1 MKCRYVAIER
11 EYGSG
16 GTKIANM
23 LAEACGISC
32 YGHEILEEVAR
43 EHHVTVEE
51 LERHEEKSTGSFL
64 YTVFLMSRTQS
75 ADSDLVTEEGH
86 LFLEEQKQIRRMAVG
101 GPAVFLGHCAAEALK
116 DQEGL
121 VRVFIRCDGE
131 EKKKRI
137 QEDYQ
142 LPPEKMESI
151 RKFFD
156 RKRAAYYKANTSGDW
171 RDPENYDIV
180 LDSSRLGIEGCVA
193 VLKGLFDK

>member
-23 LAEACGISC
+23 LAEACGIPC
-32 YGHEILEEVAR
+32 YGHEILERVAK
-43 EHHVTVEE
+43 EHHFTVEE
-51 LERHEEKSTGSFL
+51 LERYEEKSTGSFL
-64 YTVFLMSRTQS
+64 YTVFLMSQS
-75 ADSDLVTEEGH
+75 QNADADMVTGEGR
-86 LFLEEQKQIRRMAVG
+86 LFLEEQKQIQEMAVG

-116 DQEGL
+116 DKQGL
-121 VRVFIRCDGE
+121 VRVFIRYSGE
-131 EKKKRI
+131 AKKKRI

-156 RKRAAYYKANTSGDW
+156 RKRAAYYKANTSRDW

-180 LDSSRLGIEGCVA
+180 LDSSRLGIEGCVV